1 MFCFN
6 VRSNAS
12 PEDSHSDHHHRTSDN
27 SSGDGRNV
35 GDRSLDASPAKGDDL
50 GRRKRGVGALQK
62 SEDSFEHFE
71 FW

>member
-6 VRSNAS
+6 DRSNAS
-12 PEDSHSDHHHRTSDN
+12 SEDSDPDHHRGTPDN

-35 GDRSLDASPAKGDDL
+35 GDRSLDASSAKGDDL
-50 GRRKRGVGALQK
+50 GRRKRRVGALQK